1 MSESLYDKIGGKDAV
16 SAAVNLMYD
25 KILNDDSLAIF
36 FEGVDLNRQR
46 RSQTA
51 FVLMALG
58 GPNNYTGKNL
68 RDAHAPLV
76 QKGLSDEHFDA
87 VAGHLTEALQELS
100 VPKELIDEVITIV
113 ASTRNDVLGREAA

>member
-1 MSESLYDKIGGKDAV
+1 MSESLYERIGGKEAV

-25 KILNDDSLAIF
+25 KILNDDLLTPF

-58 GPNNYTGKNL
+58 GPNNYTGQNL

-76 QKGLSDEHFDA
+76 AKGLDEEHFNA
-87 VAGHLTEALQELS
+87 VAGHLTDALQELN
-100 VPKELIDEVITIV
+100 VPKELIAEVITVV
-113 ASTRNDVLGREAA
+113 ASTKDDVLGKKAA

>member
-1 MSESLYDKIGGKDAV
+1 MSESLYNKIGGKDAV

-25 KILNDDSLAIF
+25 KILNDDSLALF